1 VERTDRGSRKGFHCY
16 FNEKRDHLR
25 KCRPKRSAYTPLDNR
40 SSIVKVTLARHKI
53 SRTLICPAGRSF
65 NSLSKAI
72 QAAFGWVNMH
82 NYGFSAR
89 DTSVGKRRFKL
100 FFALVHPIIK
110 PKKTYWSEFDDDQPM
125 NDHNHRTF
133 KCTQLRYGDVFGLEP
148 WQDAE
153 WSYAY
158 DGRGHTIEVLG
169 RGEPVEGF
177 ICSEALGEPTAEE
190 DDGSI
195 ELEAPRRDRP
205 KPIDLEPIN
214 RELRRI
220 V

>member
-1 VERTDRGSRKGFHCY
+1 MNNPRKKVSPVTSTTKEPTC
-16 FNEKRDHLR
+16 ETAAR
-25 KCRPKRSAYTPLDNR
+25 KISLHPLDNR
-40 SSIVKVTLARHKI
+40 SSIVKVTLARHKV

-72 QAAFGWVNMH
+72 QAALGWVNMH
-82 NYGFSAR
+82 SYGFSAR

-100 FFALVHPIIK
+100 FFSLVHPDLE
-110 PKKTYWSEFDDDQPM
+110 PEQTYWSEFDDDDDPM
-125 NDHNHRTF
+125 HDHNYRTL

-153 WSYAY
+153 WSYDY
-158 DGRGHTIEVLG
+158 DRREHTTEVLG

-177 ICSEALGEPTAEE
+177 IRSEALGEPTAEE

-195 ELEAPRRDRP
+195 ELEAPRRGRP

-214 RELRRI
+214 RELRKI
-220 V
+220 G

>member
-1 VERTDRGSRKGFHCY
+1 MNNHRKKGFGCY
-16 FNEKRDHLR
+16 FDDKRAHLR
-25 KCRPKRSAYTPLDNR
+25 HCRPKRSAYTPLDNR
-40 SSIVKVTLARHKI
+40 SSIVKVTLARHKV

-72 QAAFGWVNMH
+72 QAAFGWVSMH
-82 NYGFSAR
+82 SYGFSAR
-89 DTSVGKRRFKL
+89 DTSVGKRRHKL
-100 FFALVHPIIK
+100 FFALVHPALE
-110 PKKTYWSEFDDDQPM
+110 PEYQTYWSEFDDDEP
-125 NDHNHRTF
+125 DHDGNHRTL

-153 WSYAY
+153 WSYDY
-158 DGRGHTIEVLG
+158 DHREHTIEVLG

-177 ICSEALGEPTAEE
+177 ICSEALGESTAEE

-195 ELEAPRRDRP
+195 ELEAPRRGRP

-214 RELRRI
+214 RELRKI